1 MRYLNRGILAIR
13 INGWLTELEIEE
25 IARSIK
31 EGGSIVRDQVDKDE
45 SQNVG
50 DGGEGG
56 NSMQEGLETHK
67 TSSISIDDSLEL
79 DIEQSNMVQRLLDIY
94 AENEQ
99 APNVNFKY
107 VERRK
112 LNAEVNKIN
121 AILGKIKT
129 TDITATNR
137 LVIACTRLVA
147 ERLGLRERVKK
158 KTETPR
164 WKRRLENDV
173 AELRRS
179 LSRLEQK
186 EKGELR
192 DDVRLARIQ
201 RKYKVQQKGIHVVIE
216 ELKQRIVAKSEKIKR
231 YSNRNIG

>member
-1 MRYLNRGILAIR
+1 MLDQARAIR

-25 IARSIK
+25 VARSIK
-31 EGGSIVRDQVDKDE
+31 EGGSIVRDQEDKDE
-45 SQNVG
+45 SQNFG

-56 NSMQEGLETHK
+56 NSMQEGHETHK

-107 VERRK
+107 VEGRK

-129 TDITATNR
+129 ADIAATNR

-158 KTETPR
+158 NTTIKKITG
-164 WKRRLENDV
+164 NHV
-173 AELRRS
+173 A
-179 LSRLEQK
+179 
-186 EKGELR
+186 
-192 DDVRLARIQ
+192 
-201 RKYKVQQKGIHVVIE
+201 
-216 ELKQRIVAKSEKIKR
+216 
-231 YSNRNIG
+231 